1 MVTLGRAARDQPHG
15 GLVIGRTRRR
25 VDRYAV
31 IVSLCPLALSDA
43 ARPVFSTDFM

>member
-1 MVTLGRAARDQPHG
+1 MVTPGRAARDEPHDT
-15 GLVIGRTRRR
+15 LVIGRTHSA

-31 IVSLCPLALSDA
+31 IVSLWPLALSDA